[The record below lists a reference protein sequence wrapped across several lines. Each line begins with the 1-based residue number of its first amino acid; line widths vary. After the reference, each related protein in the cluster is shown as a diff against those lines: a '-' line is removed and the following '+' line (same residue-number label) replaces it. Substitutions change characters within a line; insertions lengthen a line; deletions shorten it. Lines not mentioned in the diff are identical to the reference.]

1 MGAKAI
7 CPQTRTLMF
16 WAAKYFDAW
25 LVSKDTFESACGPAR
40 VQSRGWKDGTMNRF
54 FQIKDLIFQE
64 KFLNYNSP
72 EHGEGVFNVYFSF
85 CLLYSDSTPFLV
97 FISNETQVL
106 PMQGYMEE
114 QDHV

>member
-25 LVSKDTFESACGPAR
+25 LVSKDTFESAYPAR

-64 KFLNYNSP
+64 KFSDYNSQ